1 MDDDEFKTYVARTI
15 NVLIEA
21 IERLSKQIN
30 ELEAEVII
38 LAKGSQNKV
47 YMEEALKT
55 LLKNKKDED
64 KLVRQSKT
72 WLKKKS
78 ENFKR
83 V

>member
-38 LAKGSQNKV
+38 LAKGSNSDGNK
-47 YMEEALKT
+47 
-55 LLKNKKDED
+55 
-64 KLVRQSKT
+64 
-72 WLKKKS
+72 
-78 ENFKR
+78 
-83 V
+83 